1 MIRDDGTFNLPL
13 SPLSDRILC
22 ICSVNHQLQR
32 RRVHAHQSRHCHSQ
46 SQCGHAAPWPRRC
59 RASFGTSVIASNTS
73 DLYATFAAFTNG
85 DASVTLLAGPAIEL
99 AIEASPVSQT
109 LPPINISDPQDQ
121 VLLIA
126 SRQAVVEPTDENH
139 DVNATQFPFGI
150 EDLQFGLDLKVQPSP
165 TSRLLGSVRSKAQPS
180 PDSSH
185 SAPLRRTAFSLSSKL
200 SRTEISK
207 SVPYQSRP
215 IRGLSKKSRCW
226 LSALALCGAAPHPSS
241 GLSTETWMRNMVRE
255 RKSKSHNSCRV
266 TFYSSQPDRSV

>member
-139 DVNATQFPFGI
+139 DVNATQFPFGL
-150 EDLQFGLDLKVQPSP
+150 EDLQFGFGPEGTTVTDIATFGVRQIKGTTVTRFFTQRTTQKDSFQSVIEALKNGDIEV
-165 TSRLLGSVRSKAQPS
+165 GSVSE
-180 PDSSH
+180 
-185 SAPLRRTAFSLSSKL
+185 SAYQRAIEEEPMLAFSA
-200 SRTEISK
+200 RI
-207 SVPYQSRP
+207 V
-215 IRGLSKKSRCW
+215 W
-226 LSALALCGAAPHPSS
+226 CGPASIQWVIHGDLDEKHGA
-241 GLSTETWMRNMVRE
+241 GTKV
-255 RKSKSHNSCRV
+255 KV
-266 TFYSSQPDRSV
+266 TQQL